1 MRFQVGFRTRII
13 LYSLGG
19 MALGFALVLGLAA
32 RELQQRALHDARE
45 DLLRVT
51 VERVAA
57 DRKLLDEA
65 MNAARTLAQAAGG
78 VRQGADR
85 PSRAALDRMARAVL
99 AGNPGFLGVYVNWL
113 PDAYDGMDRRYR
125 GAWCH
130 DSLGQFMTYWVRQ
143 EGKLTCEVSVDYR
156 DTLEASWFF
165 TPLRTLRESAEE
177 PSLYPVAGRQVLMS
191 SFVAPI
197 LVDGQPLGVGGVD
210 LEISFLQERV
220 DSLRLFGGDGRYLL
234 VSGGGGTLVAAQGLP
249 RWIGTRLSDQ
259 WGAPAADSV
268 LLHAQAKRSRT
279 WIRHDTLFA
288 QIPVTFGDAPE
299 AWSGIVLVPLR
310 TILAPSR
317 RLLLE
322 LLALAGI
329 SMLLGSLVMV
339 WGLSRATSPLVDLA
353 ADADRIASGDPE
365 IRSRVQGDDE
375 IGRLAAAFRRL
386 AESFDRRS
394 REAERIA
401 GGDLVEAVALL
412 SPHDRLG
419 RSLEGMRSSLA
430 RTIGGIQT
438 SSASLREVSGVLA
451 TLSAGTDQQEGLSQA
466 SRHLASAVD
475 SVSLAVDASMHGTH
489 VANDRAREAS
499 DRIQLLAKESERIAH
514 ILASIEAIARQ
525 TRLLALNATIE
536 AARAGAAGKG
546 FAVVAAEVKG
556 LADGTSKATETI
568 GSTMTDIEEAV
579 HSTTALFG
587 SLQEAMADSLQR
599 IQDISGNV
607 QELCQR
613 ADMIQEASVLIDRMS
628 RELASQSDQLDDR
641 ARDFRLG

>member
-1 MRFQVGFRTRII
+1 MRIQVGFRTRII

-32 RELQQRALHDARE
+32 RELHHKSLQDAHE

-78 VRQGADR
+78 VRQGAER
-85 PSRAALDRMARAVL
+85 PSRATLDRMARAVL

-113 PDAYDGMDRRYR
+113 PDAYDGLDRSYR

-143 EGKLTCEVSVDYR
+143 EAKLTCEVSVDYR

-165 TPLRTLRESAEE
+165 TPLRTRRESAEE
-177 PSLYPVAGRQVLMS
+177 PSLYPVGGRQVLMS

-197 LVDGQPLGVGGVD
+197 LVDGRPLGVGGVD

-220 DSLRLFGGDGRYLL
+220 DSLRLFDGDGRYLL

-249 RWIGTRLSDQ
+249 HWIGTRLSEH
-259 WGAPAADSV
+259 WGTPAADSV
-268 LLHAQAKRSRT
+268 LLHAHARRSRT
-279 WIRHDTLFA
+279 WIRDDTLFA

-339 WGLSRATSPLVDLA
+339 WGLSRATRPLVDLA
-353 ADADRIASGDPE
+353 ADADRIASGDPD
-365 IRSRVQGDDE
+365 IQSRAQGDDE

-412 SPHDRLG
+412 SPRDRLG
-419 RSLEGMRSSLA
+419 RSLEGMRESLA
-430 RTIGGIQT
+430 RTIGGIQG

-451 TLSAGTDQQEGLSQA
+451 TLSAGTDHQEGLSQA
-466 SRHLASAVD
+466 AKHLASSVD
-475 SVSLAVDASMHGTH
+475 SVSLAVDASMNGTH
-489 VANDRAREAS
+489 VANDRAREAAN
-499 DRIQLLAKESERIAH
+499 RIQLLAKESERIAH

-556 LADGTSKATETI
+556 LADGTTKATETI

-579 HSTTALFG
+579 HSTTALFA
-587 SLQEAMADSLQR
+587 SLQDAMADSLHR

-628 RELASQSDQLDDR
+628 RELAAQSDQLDDR